1 MSDLELAERCAKGES
16 VACEE
21 LYRKYS
27 PRLLSLCLRYVPD
40 RSSAEDCMHD
50 SFVKILEVIRKF
62 SYHGEGSL
70 YSWMARVTVNHCFD
84 SYRKKKRIRQ
94 SFIEDLKAVPDI
106 PVEDSPADS
115 RDIPP
120 EVLRQMV
127 ESLPVGYRTVFKLYT
142 VDGMSHDDIG
152 RLLGIK
158 AKSSSSNLARA
169 RMMLSAKI
177 KSYYEE
183 N

>member
-1 MSDLELAERCAKGES
+1 MSDLELVEKCAKGDS
-16 VACEE
+16 GACGE

-27 PRLLSLCLRYVPD
+27 PRLLSLCLRYLPD
-40 RSSAEDCMHD
+40 RPSAEDSMHD
-50 SFVKILEVIRKF
+50 AFVKILEVIRKF
-62 SYHGEGSL
+62 KYNGEGSL

-84 SYRKKKRIRQ
+84 SNKKRKRIRQ
-94 SFIEDLKAVPDI
+94 SFIDDGNMPEPAA
-106 PVEDSPADS
+106 EDSPSDS

-142 VDGMSHDDIG
+142 VDGLSHDDIG
-152 RLLGIK
+152 KLLGIK

-177 KSYYEE
+177 KAYYEE
-183 N
+183 NG